1 MANVKFAFGSFEGYQ
16 AITAKDANTL
26 YFIIDKGGAIFKGD
40 KDLTG
45 KNVNDIVGSLGDLT
59 TTEKSTVVA
68 AINAVQS
75 AVNTLNG
82 DDTTTGSVAKA
93 VKDLEDAFAATTG
106 ASKIGIKDKANLFTA
121 RNVEDALD
129 ELKRDYFDVGAASVV
144 TVEKLTT
151 AEAGFTSSY
160 VVKQGDAQVGATI
173 NIPKDFVIRDAQVKT
188 CAAADDPE
196 TGYVVGD
203 KYIDL
208 SVNTIDDSETVKHLY
223 IKASDLAPVYKGST
237 GTEVTVDVA
246 ADGTISATITA
257 VDGAKLNASSVPKT
271 ALATGVQDSLN
282 KADTA
287 IQKIET
293 GTAAGTIAIDG
304 TDVTVK
310 DIKAIATTGAAAD
323 VTYTKA
329 DKTTET
335 VNAALE
341 RIDGVIG
348 GSSTGLGAKAD
359 KVTGATDGNFAGLD
373 ANGNLTDSGKSA
385 ASFDAAG
392 AADAVLGKET
402 DEATANTVY
411 GAKAYAASL
420 AGNYDAKGSAD
431 AVKTAVLGDS
441 TTDTKDS
448 NTIAGAKKYA
458 DSLISEGLTWAEF

>member
-1 MANVKFAFGSFEGYQ
+1 MAQVRFKLGSNYDVSKYNAATDAGIIFFDSAKP
-16 AITAKDANTL
+16 AIYLNGVEYTYTEAKAV
-26 YFIIDKGGAIFKGD
+26 I
-40 KDLTG
+40 
-45 KNVNDIVGSLGDLT
+45 GSLTDLT

-106 ASKIGIKDKANLFTA
+106 ASKIGIKDESNLFTA
-121 RNVEDALD
+121 KTVEGALD
-129 ELKRDYFDVGAASVV
+129 ELKTNYFDAAAADVV

-160 VVKQGDAQVGATI
+160 VVKQGGEQVGATI
-173 NIPKDFVIRDAQVKT
+173 NIPKDFVIRDAQVKI

-196 TGYVVGD
+196 TGYAVGD

-208 SVNTIDDSETVKHLY
+208 SVNTTDDSETVKHLY

-293 GTAAGTIAIDG
+293 GTAAGTIAVDG

-323 VTYTKA
+323 VTYTK
-329 DKTTET
+329 DDSTTET
-335 VNAALE
+335 VNDALK
-341 RIDGVIG
+341 RIDNDADDTHRAL
-348 GSSTGLGAKAD
+348 TGLRQLVGESMYWG
-359 KVTGATDGNFAGLD
+359 TF
-373 ANGNLTDSGKSA
+373 
-385 ASFDAAG
+385 
-392 AADAVLGKET
+392 
-402 DEATANTVY
+402 
-411 GAKAYAASL
+411 
-420 AGNYDAKGSAD
+420 
-431 AVKTAVLGDS
+431 
-441 TTDTKDS
+441 
-448 NTIAGAKKYA
+448 
-458 DSLISEGLTWAEF
+458 

>member
-1 MANVKFAFGSFEGYQ
+1 MAQVRFKLGSNYDASKYNAATDEG
-16 AITAKDANTL
+16 
-26 YFIIDKGGAIFKGD
+26 IIFFDSAQPAIFLNGVKYTYTEA
-40 KDLTG
+40 KA
-45 KNVNDIVGSLGDLT
+45 VIGSLTFLT
-59 TTEKSTVVA
+59 TENKSNLVA

-82 DDTTTGSVAKA
+82 NDTTTGSVAKA

-106 ASKIGIKDKANLFTA
+106 AAKIGIADADDVFTA
-121 RNVEDALD
+121 TDVEGALA
-129 ELKRDYFDVGAASVV
+129 ELKSNITNANTTNAV

-151 AEAGFTSSY
+151 AETGFASSY
-160 VVKQGDAQVGATI
+160 VVKQNGTQVGATI

-188 CAAADDPE
+188 CATADDPV

-208 SVNTIDDSETVKHLY
+208 SVNTIDDSAQVKHLY

-287 IQKIET
+287 IQKVET
-293 GTAAGTIAIDG
+293 GTAAGTIAVDG

-323 VTYTKA
+323 VTYTK
-329 DKTTET
+329 DDLTTET
-335 VNAALE
+335 VNEALK
-341 RIDGVIG
+341 RID
-348 GSSTGLGAKAD
+348 
-359 KVTGATDGNFAGLD
+359 N
-373 ANGNLTDSGKSA
+373 
-385 ASFDAAG
+385 
-392 AADAVLGKET
+392 ET
-402 DEATANTVY
+402 DNIQRKLSTLIHDVY
-411 GAKAYAASL
+411 
-420 AGNYDAKGSAD
+420 
-431 AVKTAVLGDS
+431 DS
-441 TTDTKDS
+441 
-448 NTIAGAKKYA
+448 I
-458 DSLISEGLTWAEF
+458 TWGTF